1 MSDHINTRATTIGG
15 TLLVLLVFI
24 DGADIIRTAVLAGV
38 GALVSFMISFL
49 LKKVVGWWK
58 SRRG

>member
-24 DGADIIRTAVLAGV
+24 DRADIIRTAVLAGV